1 MSKPEIVTVIM
12 AGVPINCTVDIGTEI
27 TVIRPDEVPDFI
39 LQDNNHEYKIIVLTG
54 AFGNCVEAKLATLP
68 YTLGDTLA
76 KVNLVCAVT
85 DQLNVGVDCLLTKD
99 DFDRLLDDMREKAS
113 AVLLVNA
120 DNKQLTDVCGQN

>member
-1 MSKPEIVTVIM
+1 M
-12 AGVPINCTVDIGTEI
+12 AGVPINCTVDIGAEI

-39 LQDNNHEYKIIVLTG
+39 LQDNNHECKIIVLTG

-68 YTLGDTLA
+68 YTLGDKLA

-99 DFDRLLDDMREKAS
+99 DYDRLLDEMREKAS